1 MAWNSLGLAALYLG
15 VAAAARDWLV
25 RFLGERTPS
34 ALGRPLATLPRFETA
49 VGEIEAA
56 LTGADDLVD
65 GLALRVDAGD
75 ETVAGHPA
83 IAKLI
88 ATRAAIGA
96 VEQAVALVGNN
107 ALTRK
112 NPLERHY
119 RDVLCARV
127 HTPQDDSILTAAGR
141 SALAASRTDTNTTGE
156 TLMPVE
162 FIGMIHTNDGSESRP
177 QTTPLLDPDF
187 TRRHAQAHEDAGFD
201 RVLIGY
207 GSSWPEG
214 TQVAAHV
221 AAHTERLGLLIAHRP
236 GFVFPTLAA
245 RQFATLDQ
253 FSGGRVA
260 VHVITGGNDAEQ
272 RRDGDYLGKDERYA
286 RTDEYL
292 EILRQSWTQA
302 EAFSLDGR
310 FYRFEGYYPGVRPVR
325 PAGIPLFFG
334 GSSAAAY
341 QVGGKHADTFALWGE
356 PLKETAEQ
364 IASVRAA
371 AAAAGRPAPGISVSF
386 RPILGATEDLAWER
400 AHRILEAI
408 ENPGSR
414 RPGTGAGAART
425 GSRRTP
431 ARSGCWPPRPRATCT
446 TGRCGRPP
454 PGPAGPAAT
463 PPPWSG
469 RRTRSPRPC
478 SIMWTSA

>member
-1 MAWNSLGLAALYLG
+1 
-15 VAAAARDWLV
+15 
-25 RFLGERTPS
+25 
-34 ALGRPLATLPRFETA
+34 
-49 VGEIEAA
+49 
-56 LTGADDLVD
+56 
-65 GLALRVDAGD
+65 
-75 ETVAGHPA
+75 
-83 IAKLI
+83 
-88 ATRAAIGA
+88 
-96 VEQAVALVGNN
+96 
-107 ALTRK
+107 
-112 NPLERHY
+112 
-119 RDVLCARV
+119 
-127 HTPQDDSILTAAGR
+127 
-141 SALAASRTDTNTTGE
+141 
-156 TLMPVE
+156 MPVE

-221 AAHTERLGLLIAHRP
+221 AAHTQRLGLLIAHRP

-272 RRDGDYLGKDERYA
+272 RRDGDYLAKDERYA

-292 EILRQSWTQA
+292 EILRQSWA
-302 EAFSLDGR
+302 AAGPVSFDGR
-310 FYRFEGYYPGVRPVR
+310 FYRFEDYRPGVPPAR

-341 QVGGKHADTFALWGE
+341 RVGGKHADTFALWGE
-356 PLKETAEQ
+356 PLRETAEQ

-371 AAAAGRPAPGISVSF
+371 ATAASRPAPGISVSF
-386 RPILGATEDLAWER
+386 RPILGPTEELAWER

-408 ENPGSR
+408 ENPGSPAAR
-414 RPGTGAGAART
+414 YRGWPGANGQPENTGSQRLLAAAARGDLHDRALWTATARASGAGGNSTALVGTPDTVAQALLDYVDIGVSTLLIRGYDPLEDATDYGRELIPLVRAEVARRDAAQAA
-425 GSRRTP
+425 G
-431 ARSGCWPPRPRATCT
+431 AELA
-446 TGRCGRPP
+446 GRP
-454 PGPAGPAAT
+454 
-463 PPPWSG
+463 
-469 RRTRSPRPC
+469 
-478 SIMWTSA
+478 